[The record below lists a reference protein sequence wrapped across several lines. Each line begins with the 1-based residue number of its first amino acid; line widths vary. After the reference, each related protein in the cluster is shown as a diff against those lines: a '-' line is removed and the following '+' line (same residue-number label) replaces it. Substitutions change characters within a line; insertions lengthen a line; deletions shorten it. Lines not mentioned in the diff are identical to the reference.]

1 MFEITLK
8 FLAAVQKNNSTEWV
22 HTYRDLYQQEK
33 KRFSDFVE
41 SLLVEFQKIN
51 PDLEGQKPKDC
62 IYRFNK
68 DIRFSQDKKPYKEN
82 FWANFCS
89 WGKKAWA
96 PCFYFHLQP
105 WDKSFVT
112 AWVYWPSQQNENR
125 VRAYLLMHYDE
136 RDSFL
141 SDKKINKYFKLDEAD
156 HQYKT
161 TARLKALIENNPEIK
176 KNLSPLLAEYWIS
189 ENIWTSGINTDSKKI
204 ESILNQ
210 LAYYKDW
217 TFSHHFTDEELKSP
231 KIYDEVLNA
240 YKLILPVID
249 FFEKAY
255 AGPEYIGYIRHK

>member
-8 FLAAVQKNNSTEWV
+8 FLDAVSRNNSTEWV

-33 KRFSDFVE
+33 KRFNDFVE
-41 SLLVEFQKIN
+41 SLLIEFQKIN
-51 PDLEGQKPKDC
+51 PDLDGQKPKDC

-82 FWANFCS
+82 FWANFSS
-89 WGKKAWA
+89 WGKKARA

-105 WDKSFVT
+105 GNKSFVT

-136 RDSFL
+136 REEFL
-141 SDKKINKYFKLDEAD
+141 SNKKINKYFKLDEAD

-161 TARLKALIENNPEIK
+161 TARLKALIENNQEIK
-176 KNLSPLLAEYWIS
+176 NNLSPVLAEYWIS
-189 ENIWTSGINTDSKKI
+189 ENFWTTGFKMDSKKV
-204 ESILNQ
+204 EDMLKY

-217 TFSHHFTDEELKSP
+217 TFTHRLTDEDVKSS
-231 KIYDEVLNA
+231 KLYEEILNA
-240 YKLILPVID
+240 YKLILPVIT

-255 AGPEYIGYIRHK
+255 AGPEYIGYLKHK

>member
-8 FLAAVQKNNSTEWV
+8 FLEAVSKNNSTEWL

-41 SLLVEFQKIN
+41 SLLTEFQKLN

-82 FWANFCS
+82 FWANFSS
-89 WGKKAWA
+89 WGKKARA

-105 WDKSFVT
+105 KNKSFVT

-125 VRAYLLMHYDE
+125 VRAYLLMHFDE
-136 RDSFL
+136 RESFL
-141 SDKKINKYFKLDEAD
+141 NDKKINKYFKLDEAD

-161 TARLKALIENNPEIK
+161 TVRLKSLIENNLEIR
-176 KNLSPLLAEYWIS
+176 KNISPALAEYWI
-189 ENIWTSGINTDSKKI
+189 TKDSSSLDIKPDPKKM
-204 ESILNQ
+204 ESILKQ

-217 TFSHHFTDEELKSP
+217 TFTHQLTDEDLKSD
-231 KIYDEVLNA
+231 KLYDEILNA
-240 YKLILPVID
+240 YKLMLPVIN

-255 AGPEYIGYIRHK
+255 AGPEYVWYIRHK